1 MRKMNRAYARKRN
14 TKDPMAVYRVLN
26 RTEPLREE
34 EAVQLTAPVRVAFEK
49 FKAGTAAKDDFNT
62 LAAVCN
68 MCMVIAETVNTEMVE
83 LCQRAKDDLI
93 AVAERYKRT
102 GRWGLDHASMASM
115 PDIIDVYEQLL
126 EVCTP
131 IQLKTAWQEVVGRID
146 AGNTL
151 KASQDI

>member
-1 MRKMNRAYARKRN
+1 MRKQAKRKQRR
-14 TKDPMAVYRVLN
+14 TDPMAVYRVLN
-26 RTEPLREE
+26 RIEPLRPDET
-34 EAVQLTAPVRVAFEK
+34 VQLTAPVRVAFEK

-68 MCMVIAETVNTEMVE
+68 MCMVIAESVSTELVA
-83 LCQRAKDDLI
+83 LCQRAQDDLM

-102 GRWGLDHASMASM
+102 GRWGLDHASLGSM

-131 IQLKTAWQEVVGRID
+131 MQMKAAGKEVVGRID

-151 KASQDI
+151 KASHDI